1 MNCEE
6 VDRFLDVYF
15 DGELDPGQAL
25 ELEQHL
31 SHCQSCKSLAKER
44 REFLAFFKACAPA
57 YKAPP
62 QLRAKLLTKLREE
75 ARKRTFTFLRSAW
88 IYAAAALVLGSFL
101 ALNMLF
107 RDSGKELAREAV
119 LHHSRSLTGT
129 HLLDVTSGQPQVVRS
144 WLTAKLAFSP
154 PVVGTPA
161 SGCSLIGAR
170 LDVIQ
175 SRLVAVLVYEHA
187 KDVATLFCW
196 PRKKDHLSSS
206 DQLIEGYH
214 VYTWSD
220 AACNY
225 VLVSKLSERE
235 MDEFEDS
242 FRGDVPSDSNS

>member
-6 VDRFLDVYF
+6 VDRFLDVYL

-25 ELEQHL
+25 ELEQHF

-44 REFLAFFKACAPA
+44 REFLAFFKACAPT
-57 YKAPP
+57 YKPPP
-62 QLRAKLLTKLREE
+62 QLRAKLLAKLRGETP
-75 ARKRTFTFLRSAW
+75 KRTFTFLRSPW
-88 IYAAAALVLGSFL
+88 SYAAAALVLGLFL
-101 ALNMLF
+101 SLNILF
-107 RDSGKELAREAV
+107 RDSGRELSHEAV

-129 HLLDVTSGQPQVVRS
+129 HLLDVISDQPQVVKS

-154 PVVGTPA
+154 PVVGSPA

-170 LDVIQ
+170 VGVIQ
-175 SRLVAVLVYEHA
+175 NRLVAVLVYKHG
-187 KDVATLFCW
+187 KDVVTLFCW
-196 PRKKDHLSSS
+196 PPKKEHLQNS
-206 DQLIEGYH
+206 DQFIEGYH

-225 VLVSKLSERE
+225 VLVSNLSEHE

-242 FRGDVPSDSNS
+242 FRGDVPSGSDS

>member
-6 VDRFLDVYF
+6 FDRFLDVYL
-15 DGELDPGQAL
+15 DGELDPEQAL

-44 REFLAFFKACAPA
+44 REFLAFFKACAPT
-57 YKAPP
+57 YRSPP
-62 QLRAKLLTKLREE
+62 QLRAKLLAKLRAETP
-75 ARKRTFTFLRSAW
+75 KQTFTFLRSAW
-88 IYAAAALVLGSFL
+88 IYAAAALVLGSFF

-129 HLLDVTSGQPQVVRS
+129 HLLDVTSDQPQVVRS
-144 WLTAKLAFSP
+144 WLAAKLAFSP

-175 SRLVAVLVYEHA
+175 NRLVAVLVYKHGKE
-187 KDVATLFCW
+187 VVTLFCW
-196 PRKKDHLSSS
+196 PPKEEHLSNY
-206 DQLIEGYH
+206 DHLIEGYH
-214 VYTWSD
+214 SYTWSN

-242 FRGDVPSDSNS
+242 FRGDVPSGSNS